1 MIHSPSQISNLKSQI
16 SNSPML
22 QPRLAGRYA
31 KSLIDLAQER
41 NQLEQVYA
49 DMLFLQSVCRQS
61 REFVLLMRSPI
72 VSADKKNNIIDSIT
86 GNKVGA
92 LTSAFNKLLIQKGRE
107 SVLPEIADAFIDQ
120 YNTIKGIHTVKLST
134 AEPVSDALK
143 KAIEQ
148 KIKTDAALPHIEL
161 ETIVKEELI
170 GGFVLE
176 FDNKLI
182 DASILRD
189 LKDIQKQ
196 FRSNIY
202 VKNIR

>member
-1 MIHSPSQISNLKSQI
+1 
-16 SNSPML
+16 ML

-31 KSLIDLAQER
+31 KSLIDLAAEQD
-41 NQLEQVYA
+41 QLETVYA

-61 REFVLLMRSPI
+61 REFVTLLRSPVVNADRKNSI
-72 VSADKKNNIIDSIT
+72 VNAIT
-86 GNKVGA
+86 KGKVEG
-92 LTSAFNKLLIQKGRE
+92 LTAAFNKLLIQKGRE
-107 SVLPEIADAFIDQ
+107 SILPEIVNAFIDL
-120 YNTIKGIHTVKLST
+120 YNDIKGIHKVKLAT
-134 AEPVSDALK
+134 AEPISEELK

-148 KIKTDAALPHIEL
+148 KVKTDAALPEIEL
-161 ETIVKEELI
+161 ETVVKEELI

>member
-1 MIHSPSQISNLKSQI
+1 
-16 SNSPML
+16 ML

-31 KSLIDLAQER
+31 KSLIDLATEQD
-41 NQLEQVYA
+41 QLETVYA

-61 REFVLLMRSPI
+61 REFVTLLRSPVVNADRKNSI
-72 VSADKKNNIIDSIT
+72 VNAIT
-86 GNKVGA
+86 KGKVEG
-92 LTSAFNKLLIQKGRE
+92 LTAAFNKLLIQKGRE
-107 SVLPEIADAFIDQ
+107 SILPEIVNAFIDL
-120 YNTIKGIHTVKLST
+120 YNDIKGIHKVKLAT
-134 AEPVSDALK
+134 AEPISEELK

-148 KIKTDAALPHIEL
+148 KVKTDAALPEIEL
-161 ETIVKEELI
+161 ETVVKEELI

>member
-1 MIHSPSQISNLKSQI
+1 
-16 SNSPML
+16 ML

-31 KSLIDLAQER
+31 KSLIDLAMEQ
-41 NQLEQVYA
+41 NQLEAVYA
-49 DMLFLQSVCRQS
+49 DMIFLRSVCRQS
-61 REFVLLMRSPI
+61 REFVTLMRSPVI
-72 VSADKKNNIIDSIT
+72 NADKKNSIVDAIT
-86 GNKVGA
+86 RDKVGR
-92 LTSAFNKLLIQKGRE
+92 LTTAFNKLLIQKGRE
-107 SVLPEIADAFIDQ
+107 SILPEIVNAFIDL
-120 YNTIKGIHTVKLST
+120 YNAAKGIHKVKLAT
-134 AEPVSDALK
+134 AEPVSEALK

-148 KIKTDAALPHIEL
+148 KVKTDAALPEIEL
-161 ETIVKEELI
+161 ETVVKEELI

-176 FDNKLI
+176 FDNKLV

>member
-1 MIHSPSQISNLKSQI
+1 
-16 SNSPML
+16 ML

-41 NQLEQVYA
+41 NQLEEAYA
-49 DMLFLQSVCRQS
+49 DIIFLQSVCRQS
-61 REFVLLMRSPI
+61 REFVTLMRSPVI
-72 VSADKKNNIIDSIT
+72 NADKKNSILDAIT
-86 GNKVGA
+86 KDKVGV
-92 LTSAFNKLLIQKGRE
+92 LTAAFNKLLIQKGRE
-107 SVLPEIADAFIDQ
+107 SILPEIINAFIDQ
-120 YNTIKGIHTVKLST
+120 YHTIKGIHKVKLIT
-134 AEPVSDALK
+134 AEPISEALQ
-143 KAIEQ
+143 KAIMQ
-148 KIKTDAALPHIEL
+148 KVKADAALPEIEL
-161 ETIVKEELI
+161 ETVVKEDLI

-176 FDNKLI
+176 FDNKLV

>member
-1 MIHSPSQISNLKSQI
+1 MR
-16 SNSPML
+16 

-31 KSLIDLAQER
+31 KSLIDLAEER
-41 NQLEQVYA
+41 NQLEKVYA
-49 DMLFLQSVCRQS
+49 DMIFLQSVCRQS
-61 REFVLLMRSPI
+61 REFVTLMRSPVI
-72 VSADKKNNIIDSIT
+72 NADKKNSIVNAIT
-86 GNKVGA
+86 KDKVEG

-107 SVLPEIADAFIDQ
+107 SILPEIINAFIEQ
-120 YNTIKGIHTVKLST
+120 YNTIKGIHKVKLAT
-134 AEPVSDALK
+134 AEPISEELK
-143 KAIEQ
+143 KAIEH
-148 KIKTDAALPHIEL
+148 KLKTDAALPTIEL
-161 ETIVKEELI
+161 ETVVKEDLI

-176 FDNKLI
+176 FDNKLV

>member
-1 MIHSPSQISNLKSQI
+1 
-16 SNSPML
+16 ML

-41 NQLEQVYA
+41 NQLEQVYS
-49 DMLFLQSVCRQS
+49 DMIFLQSVCKQS
-61 REFVLLMRSPI
+61 REFVLLMRSPVI
-72 VSADKKNNIIDSIT
+72 SADKKNNIVDAIA
-86 GNKVGA
+86 GNKIGT
-92 LTSAFNKLLIQKGRE
+92 LTASFNKLLIQKGRE
-107 SVLPEIADAFIDQ
+107 NVLPEIADAFIDQ
-120 YNTIKGIHTVKLST
+120 YNAIKGIHTVKLST
-134 AEPVSDALK
+134 AEPVSDILK

-148 KIKTDAALPHIEL
+148 KIKADAALTNIEL